1 MIAELDTTSCDMS
14 GILPAQM
21 SVGVRW
27 NGDTSGPRALM
38 LAVLE
43 DAVRCIEQGRR
54 RRGFRA
60 RRLGA
65 EAEAW
70 VRSDSRAWP
79 FSFAN
84 ILRGARLRRRRV
96 PQASLGDGER
106 CIGRAP
112 HPFAGGHSEPRD
124 DARAGT
130 SPSQRGRCAMSAT
143 AEYDSR
149 ERRILVAITGLAD
162 NGTTDCNTVSNDGP
176 SSPAHAGAASRRA
189 GPSTWSATSP
199 SRSRSGCPLR
209 RTAWAGVL
217 SIGKLDDRRIAAMS
231 FDTSGR
237 PAQISIDEGFRPAW

>member
-1 MIAELDTTSCDMS
+1 MIAELDTTSCDTS

-84 ILRGARLRRRRV
+84 ICEVLGFDVDAFRKRVLVMRNDASDGRRVRLRAAIRVRGMTLAPERRRASAGGAR
-96 PQASLGDGER
+96 
-106 CIGRAP
+106 
-112 HPFAGGHSEPRD
+112 
-124 DARAGT
+124 
-130 SPSQRGRCAMSAT
+130 
-143 AEYDSR
+143 
-149 ERRILVAITGLAD
+149 
-162 NGTTDCNTVSNDGP
+162 
-176 SSPAHAGAASRRA
+176 
-189 GPSTWSATSP
+189 
-199 SRSRSGCPLR
+199 
-209 RTAWAGVL
+209 
-217 SIGKLDDRRIAAMS
+217 
-231 FDTSGR
+231 
-237 PAQISIDEGFRPAW
+237 